1 MTMLAAESDGPGAA
15 FTLRLSATKTV
26 LSLCK
31 ASNVQHL
38 SKIVLCLCGKAE
50 WVAALLS
57 DCLGMRGRGVWRG
70 RGVAPQICC
79 LTHNLVAGIA

>member
-1 MTMLAAESDGPGAA
+1 MVFAMTMLAAESDGPGAA

-38 SKIVLCLCGKAE
+38 SKIVLCLCE
-50 WVAALLS
+50 CVAKQSGLLH
-57 DCLGMRGRGVWRG
+57 C
-70 RGVAPQICC
+70 
-79 LTHNLVAGIA
+79 